1 MISRV
6 LLSKTKTSH
15 TARVE
20 KIKELLNGEGRLVR
34 NGMEWNGTETEC
46 RKVEEGVRR
55 VVKSGEQAER
65 ELSSDSCS
73 LLR

>member
-20 KIKELLNGEGRLVR
+20 KIMELLNGEGRLVR
-34 NGMEWNGTETEC
+34 NGMETEC

-55 VVKSGEQAER
+55 AVKSEEQA
-65 ELSSDSCS
+65 
-73 LLR
+73 